1 MIVRQLRIAVITS
14 AVLVA
19 RPAALPLCAATF
31 EFACDRP
38 DGVYS
43 LGEKTTITVKV
54 FETNKVPLASGSVK
68 WRLNNFGDA
77 TISEGTFDASKGV
90 NTFSV
95 SGTMN
100 EPGFMRLDVTEL
112 DGQGNPGKTQF
123 FGVAYDPYRI
133 RPGAECPADFN
144 DFWAAAV
151 KKYDEIVT
159 APIKMARIDD
169 YPSKERHRLPAD
181 GRIQRFQRD
190 AVKGQGDT
198 HRSWTGTSC
207 VQGVRVQT

>member
-1 MIVRQLRIAVITS
+1 MIVTRLKIAVLTS
-14 AVLVA
+14 AALVA
-19 RPAALPLCAATF
+19 GTAAVPLCAATF

-43 LGEKTTITVKV
+43 LGEKATITVKV
-54 FETNKVPLASGSVK
+54 FETNNVPLEAGKVK

-90 NTFSV
+90 NAFSV

-100 EPGFMRLDVTEL
+100 EPGFMRLDVMEL
-112 DGQGNPGKTQF
+112 DEQGNPGKTQF

-207 VQGVRVQT
+207 VQGD